1 MGDLIDKYFVENLRI
16 PHEEAVALHQKY
28 YKSYGLAIDGLVR
41 HHPEID
47 PLDFNAKVDDALPLE
62 DTLKPSAET
71 QELLAD
77 LDTTKVKPWLF
88 TNAYVTHAKRVVRL
102 LGIEKHFEGLTY
114 CDYSAPGGRIVA
126 KPTEEMCRKA
136 MREAGV
142 SDVKDCFFVDDS
154 YINVKGAAALGW
166 TAVHLVESTE
176 PVPEV
181 PASKYQVRSLQELR
195 TLFPQFFKS
204 TSSGSSSEA

>member
-1 MGDLIDKYFVENLRI
+1 MGSLIDKYFVENLKI

-41 HHPEID
+41 HHPDLD
-47 PLDFNAKVDDALPLE
+47 PLDFNSKVDDALPLE
-62 DTLKPSAET
+62 DFLKPDKAT
-71 QELLAD
+71 QDLLAD
-77 LDTTKVKPWLF
+77 LDTSKIKPWLF
-88 TNAYVTHAKRVVRL
+88 TNAYKNHARRVIRL
-102 LGIEKHFEGLTY
+102 IDVEKFFEGLTY
-114 CDYSAPGGRIVA
+114 CDYAAPNGRIVA

-136 MREAGV
+136 MTEAGV
-142 SDVKDCFFVDDS
+142 TDVKDCYFVDDS

-166 TAVHLVESTE
+166 SAVHILEISE

-181 PASKYQVRSLQELR
+181 PASQYQVRSLQELR

-204 TSSGSSSEA
+204 TNGSS